1 MMTRMFDIAPQLA
14 AALGRG
20 ADRLRAG
27 AGVTARSE
35 TSLGEPTS
43 NRTMASLAQ
52 AAIFSETLLN
62 AIRARLQEI
71 RLATK

>member
-1 MMTRMFDIAPQLA
+1 MTRMFDIAPQLA

-20 ADRLRAG
+20 ADQLRTG
-27 AGVTARSE
+27 AAIAARAE
-35 TSLGEPTS
+35 TSVGEPTS

-71 RLATK
+71 RLVTK

>member
-14 AALGRG
+14 AALERG
-20 ADRLRAG
+20 ADQLRAS
-27 AGVTARSE
+27 AAIAARAE
-35 TSLGEPTS
+35 TSLGGPTS

-62 AIRARLQEI
+62 AIHARLQEI
-71 RLATK
+71 RLVTK